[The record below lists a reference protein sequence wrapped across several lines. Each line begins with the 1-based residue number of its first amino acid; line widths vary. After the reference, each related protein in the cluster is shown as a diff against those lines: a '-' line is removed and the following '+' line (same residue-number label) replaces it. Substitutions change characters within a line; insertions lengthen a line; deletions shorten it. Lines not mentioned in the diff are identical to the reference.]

1 MTSTDDD
8 ALVDS
13 KDTDEGDDEI
23 PDLSDHENPPS
34 PLRPKASKKG
44 FKRLINASNA
54 GIVLAK
60 KISSK
65 DNQPKTTKKT
75 QQTIISK
82 PLVYHCEA
90 GCAFSTKSISTMS
103 NHKDYFCNMITKDN
117 SNVKMDFSCDSC
129 DFTSQDSKSYSR
141 HIRKVHIV
149 TSDKRYKCDICHFST
164 FDKYSLMHH
173 IEENQCTP
181 MTVLKGDTSGNQK
194 VLKCDFCDDFET
206 ISPYDVIAHLK
217 EYHVRKGGD
226 SIKKI
231 PIARPQKQLKLAE
244 GESEEKIPIIRLER
258 MNSNSRENR

>member
-23 PDLSDHENPPS
+23 PDLSDNENPPS

-181 MTVLKGDTSGNQK
+181 MTDDTSGNQK

-206 ISPYDVIAHLK
+206 ISPYVVIAHLK